1 MSQESNEDPN
11 QERKLS
17 QGPLTEPMDQMEQGL
32 EQADGEAAAAEPSE
46 GLRLRL
52 DPEEFEA
59 PEAKKEDESP
69 SRRRKLGALLLYA
82 WFFWLC
88 FGLFAYLT
96 FPYHKL
102 RDFIVD
108 RVQYEQVGQFTRPTG
123 QQLSIVELEPS
134 WFTGVRASGI
144 QYSRPPRAPM
154 DPPLELAIPEA
165 TARLKLLPLALGTGR
180 LDFSAELPMGKL
192 HGSVAVGL
200 FSQSLER
207 FEIHFER
214 VNLRALGGLR
224 FLTTIPVRGILN
236 GKVELDLT
244 SGLEKTDGIFDL
256 VIRNLEIGDDETQLR
271 IPGLPGGLTVPPA
284 HIGDLELRLPV
295 EDGIGFIEKLE
306 SEGEHLH
313 VEGAGNFRL
322 QAPFD
327 ASRFDILVKATFQ
340 DAYAESSP
348 RAKTIMDLLSRNA
361 VATQARTTDGAH
373 QIRVRGSVRTSLRAT
388 PAARDRIEDL
398 KQRPSE

>member
-1 MSQESNEDPN
+1 MN
-11 QERKLS
+11 QDLNGVERRA
-17 QGPLTEPMDQMEQGL
+17 QNQTVD
-32 EQADGEAAAAEPSE
+32 E
-46 GLRLRL
+46 GLARDASETARRKV
-52 DPEEFEA
+52 A
-59 PEAKKEDESP
+59 PDESEKSVETQAGETV
-69 SRRRKLGALLLYA
+69 SRRRKLVSFFLYA
-82 WFFWLC
+82 WFFWIC

-108 RVQYEQVGQFTRPTG
+108 RVQYDQVGQFTRPTG

-134 WFTGVRASGI
+134 WITGVRASGI
-144 QYSRPPRAPM
+144 QYSRPPRSPL
-154 DPPLELAIPEA
+154 DPPLQLTIPEA
-165 TARLKLLPLALGTGR
+165 RARLKLLPLLLGTGR
-180 LDFSAELPMGKL
+180 MNFSAELPMGSL
-192 HGSVAVGL
+192 HGSVSVGI

-207 FEIHFER
+207 FEIYFDR

-244 SGLEKTDGIFDL
+244 SGIEKTDGIFDL
-256 VIRNLEIGDDETQLR
+256 VIQNLEVGDDETQLR

-284 HIGDLELRLPV
+284 RLGDLALRLPV
-295 EDGIGFIEKLE
+295 EDGIGFIEKLS
-306 SEGEHLH
+306 SEGEHLR

-322 QAPFD
+322 LAPFD

-340 DAYAESSP
+340 EAYAESSP
-348 RAKTIMDLLSRNA
+348 RAETIMDLLNRNA

-398 KQRPSE
+398 QQRPSE